1 MANGQIP
8 QAKFLSQLRSKYPSY
23 AEIPDSTLLDKILTK
38 YPEYKE
44 QIVFDSPTSFNEE
57 VAFDSSGD
65 GYDYDT
71 ANQYGIEPDSA
82 GKWPSREP
90 NTGRILKG
98 ENHPTF
104 NETLVGER
112 EVGNVVYRGDD
123 GSIYS
128 HPENSVNVSPDNIL
142 SSEIA
147 SPNSSA
153 TNLNKA
159 AKGVDTSKKEIHS
172 NDYGIPQ
179 INDTTWGSAFQEE
192 YNTSLQE
199 GLPEQHLEFAINR
212 ILLNSKG
219 DSPAGIQNWTAY
231 MNGSWA
237 KYKDF
242 TDEDYIAVMGA
253 DPRYLAVIDSL
264 AGAEASTIK
273 AVFAAESDFNPT
285 AVKTNYLSSTASPQ
299 DETEP
304 TLDLPNAGVL
314 LDKNKKEPTISQA
327 PEPTFLE
334 RTARLAKAWKYK
346 DLTFAYPSKTAS
358 RLANAFTSQ
367 AEMAGRAQAD
377 YLALERLKELSKT
390 QGVFKHPNSPEWE
403 QEVKEMVAWNVMSE
417 PELFSGQQ
425 DTALG
430 RGLQAAQK
438 DAYNRKVL
446 SGSPRE
452 RYKKALAEFDIETGP
467 SFAND
472 NDFLSLAWSNSLSG
486 IAWKLASGNEVDL
499 TFYEPS
505 EHEQMAAGIVGLMMP
520 LDALSFGI
528 GGIVGKGGMSVT
540 RATNLTKKTLTAT
553 SGRLAKQRLIK
564 NGVSEAAADRAVQ
577 IAVNKTAN
585 RMASFGGAL
594 GTYEGLGSALTQ
606 YDEKGFI
613 DPVTWSKDVVAHTV
627 LGMVTGTLAELG
639 AAAPRIVKP
648 LAKGKGA
655 KLTQEGL
662 GFVGEVGGFGGFSP
676 LIVEGRK
683 PEGKDFLDAG
693 TFLLG
698 IKLAAPLQQVYGQAT
713 STLIQ
718 KSLAF
723 RIRQEYNKGK
733 SFEEAQRTV
742 HNELKSA
749 VELAIEREG
758 LVSEGSAVGMSSGGK
773 GQILGEKPN
782 IPIDK
787 NGVGIILDANGTRI
801 PYRPLSTQKELVT
814 TGEIKKPQLDA
825 DGNLVMGADGQP
837 VYRTISL
844 GRGQVPEKA
853 EKETTV
859 PGEVIDTRKVTEP
872 VLDKEGRPVLD
883 KEGKEVTREVTEPI
897 REEVPISEA
906 VAREFELPAYLK
918 KDALQSAPESALRAM
933 LKDKDISERE
943 SQAIRVELERRKLIA
958 PKGEDVSDLV
968 QQRGNMQAEQNRLFQ
983 ELQALKEGTAEYDAK
998 EKQIVEMGGQIEAL
1012 DAQIAGKA
1020 VPVESPVKGERVVG
1034 REGQKRLPGE
1044 AEVPL
1049 GEAGEGGVVKVAV
1062 GGAKGREPEI
1072 SPEQSRAADR
1082 ISGASRA
1089 KEPAKEPAPPKAEAE
1104 EVKSDI
1110 EVVQTP
1116 KPKTPTEPKFED
1128 IKGSAGNK
1136 LGEINLQQE
1145 GGSFGNYGIRKDVKD
1160 GKEIYKVVI
1169 KRADTGLRAQVQ
1181 TIEGEFFGSY
1191 KEAFDKLADR
1201 IARDVGTAIDRN
1213 EFSKELQDAVLQ
1225 VEKTFDNKIIR
1236 NNTESDLVALPKSNL
1251 IELLNNT
1258 IHIGGYKSFNSLNK
1272 TQIAAELK
1280 KWQGQGDAARSK
1292 LGEKTVTKGMAGV
1305 GYRHYE
1311 TGEISETY
1319 KGMAYEKIDLA
1330 SGKILE
1336 QAPIVKERAK
1346 ENVDKYRSERDDYNT
1361 EIVPGHHKFI
1371 MGALLGK
1378 DTAEFVHE
1386 KGKAWNETNK
1396 IMREANSYG
1405 EALDIARRKNLER
1418 AANDT
1423 KPVNEKLAKAKLS
1436 GNLEKAETI
1445 EKAGR
1450 GEVREDAPKSIQ
1462 EMVLQK
1468 AEIEKKIAA
1477 EFKKGEKADENKLR
1491 DLAMDKA
1498 ELAELINNAKLGKP
1512 RDGDQVT
1519 MTPTAKVTKGKK
1531 KVARKPTPDN
1541 TGKLELQNIF
1551 GSIREQ
1557 VEAQIVAAKADGLFE
1572 INYDKIVAPEHSR
1585 FENVPIKGEP
1595 GMTRYD
1601 LVIELPQVNG
1611 RYSVNVPASVFVRDG
1626 KIDTRS
1632 GMQTGGGEFFK
1643 KFSKA
1648 RIGKAFAEYKVTP
1661 PRGGRAQPLTSENAP
1676 IFTAPNRQSLAKS
1689 DLKGLEKALKGYEAR
1704 LKRYSTLSSPDVER
1718 SVGQLKEAIRIAK
1731 DLIKTQKEA
1740 DRLGGTIAGVDFIPG
1755 TTALFNAMRNWKRS
1769 KLPVSDRQKYD
1780 NLAKRSNKLYNE
1792 WVAGGKVDREMEGR
1806 LEKLSTEMTRLENS
1820 IKNQIPTE
1828 QEIVKVAEDI
1838 AWPTRTADLRRT
1850 HTMQKDILVKM
1861 KRNGIETNDT
1871 DFRDLKLQITKGRTN
1886 TQKDFTQEEMIH
1898 YEQVLKEMN
1907 RTGGYLD
1914 ELPAMRFDS
1923 PVKTRKYIDSYS
1935 FLFDKLTRLRNMG
1948 KAGSE
1953 LADLSF
1959 RFVRNQTNITGA
1971 GENAVFKIQKLIGKK
1986 NMKHFVAAIDPYL
1999 AEGMNFRG
2007 KEAFLNNPKTKEAA
2021 KIWKEYTDY
2030 LHTLRKDYDTY
2041 VEFEIDGKK
2050 QRVKAD
2056 DVYLD
2061 NWIRYQ
2067 LKEDVIKDFTLQGEG
2082 FYKEV
2087 NKLLKSGKAKTIE
2100 EAQAIIGEWTRRS
2113 PFYKG
2118 PVRYGSADRLRTQLL
2133 SPELYETDFTNLAP
2147 GISRKYATFLAGA
2160 EAFGQDM
2167 SRRNQLIGQVYTES
2181 GQKNSRE
2188 ASSLIE
2194 RIVDGE
2200 SDTSPWLLNTTTR
2213 GFSALHLTSPQTFKN
2228 NIMYSFTTDL
2238 PTYGVRNTL
2247 KGIYSLL
2254 SNYYGSVERARERG
2268 QLGVGTREIK
2278 AITFEKGAADL
2289 ITFFG
2294 GIKPSETINRAK
2306 SVISAGATA
2315 QTYID
2320 YMSGKMSAEHI
2331 GYFGRKKLERGRNF
2345 FKEFGGFTDREIDA
2359 MVKRGYLTEKEMAA
2373 IESIAPSVTQGST
2386 HPLFMPDIMSGKME
2400 FAGSLYKMAY
2410 RATAGVHKAVVKPAL
2425 NGDFVPLTKWA
2436 AGGALAGELQ
2446 YWFNYALFGW
2456 EHPSGGN
2463 IDDFIEYLHGKD
2475 APKEK
2480 FKESA
2485 LRLGRNLVRAQSF
2498 GVLSDA
2504 FQGYGMYPVVFDAYK
2519 NIWTEIGYLTT
2530 GKKVATD
2537 IGEDFVK
2544 AQVAL
2549 YRDWQ
2554 KLQRARLSPRSEEY
2568 RRYGNVQQYVRK
2580 FEEDREGKSPK
2591 NIQYKLS
2598 KNSTSYREVEE
2609 AFWIADRDE
2618 MRRVMRSAAKTIAQ
2632 KNVAADMNE
2641 EIMTGKKARLE
2652 KIYEKEAR
2660 TSVINII
2667 KRMHPLDNLAGELR
2681 VEVDGKMRLLK
2692 TGSKN
2697 KTEARIFWE
2706 RLTPREKLA
2715 VAESVDNY
2723 KAIIRELDLV
2733 SIFEKK

>member
-38 YPEYKE
+38 YPEYKN
-44 QIVFDSPTSFNEE
+44 QIVFDSSTELTQEE
-57 VAFDSSGD
+57 AFDTSGD

-71 ANQYGIEPDSA
+71 ANQYGLEPDSA

-90 NTGRILKG
+90 NTGRILKA
-98 ENHPTF
+98 ENHETF

-112 EVGNVVYRGDD
+112 ELGNVVYRGDD

-147 SPNSSA
+147 SPNSSS

-179 INDTTWGSAFQEE
+179 INDSTWENAFKEE
-192 YNTSLQE
+192 YKTSLKE

-253 DPRYLAVIDSL
+253 DPRYLATIDSL
-264 AGAEASTIK
+264 AGAEASTVK

-304 TLDLPNAGVL
+304 TLDLPNAGVV
-314 LDKNKKEPTISQA
+314 LDKNRKEPTISQA

-334 RTARLAKAWKYK
+334 RTA
-346 DLTFAYPSKTAS
+346 S
-358 RLANAFTSQ
+358 RLANAWKYRDLTFKDPSQ
-367 AEMAGRAQAD
+367 AEVAGRAQAD

-417 PELFSGQQ
+417 PESGQQ

-452 RYKKALAEFDIETGP
+452 RYKKALAGFDIETGP
-467 SFAND
+467 GFAND
-472 NDFLSLAWSNSLSG
+472 NDFLSLSWSNSLSG

-505 EHEQMAAGIVGLMMP
+505 EREQMAAGIVGLMMP
-520 LDALSFGI
+520 LDALSFGV
-528 GGIVGKGGMSVT
+528 GGIIGKGGMSVAKVT
-540 RATNLTKKTLTAT
+540 DLTKKTLTAT

-564 NGVSEAAADRAVQ
+564 NGVSEVAANRAVQ

-613 DPVTWSKDVVAHTV
+613 DPVTWTKDVVAHTV

-676 LIVEGRK
+676 LLVEGRK
-683 PEGKDFLDAG
+683 PIFPDDFVEAG

-698 IKLAAPLQQVYGQAT
+698 IKLASPLQQVYGQAT
-713 STLIQ
+713 STLVQ
-718 KSLAF
+718 KSVAF
-723 RIRQEYNKGK
+723 RIRKEYSKGK
-733 SFEEAQRTV
+733 SFEEAQRIV

-773 GQILGEKPN
+773 GHILGEKPN

-814 TGEIKKPQLDA
+814 TGEIKKSQLDA

-859 PGEVIDTRKVTEP
+859 PGEVVDTRKVTEP

-918 KDALQSAPESALRAM
+918 KDALQSAPESALRGM
-933 LKDKDISERE
+933 LKDKNISERE
-943 SQAIRVELERRKLIA
+943 SRTIRVELERRKLIA

-998 EKQIVEMGGQIEAL
+998 EKQIVEMGGKIETL
-1012 DAQIAGKA
+1012 DSQIAGKA

-1034 REGQKRLPGE
+1034 REGQKQLPGE

-1049 GEAGEGGVVKVAV
+1049 GKAGEGGVVKVAV

-1072 SPEQSRAADR
+1072 SPEQAKAADL
-1082 ISGASRA
+1082 ISRGEAPVV
-1089 KEPAKEPAPPKAEAE
+1089 EPAKKPTPSKAKAEEAPPSEIDFKVGDTVKINNASRVIVREITEESIIGESIKTGDRQAYTLNNTFEKVSGVSEA
-1104 EVKSDI
+1104 
-1110 EVVQTP
+1110 P
-1116 KPKTPTEPKFED
+1116 KPKTPTKPKFED
-1128 IKGSAGNK
+1128 ITGSKGNK

-1169 KRADTGLRAQVQ
+1169 KRADTGLKAQVQ

-1201 IARDVGTAIDRN
+1201 IARDVGTAIDKN

-1225 VEKTFDNKIIR
+1225 IEKTFDNKILR

-1258 IHIGGYKSFNSLNK
+1258 IHIGGYKSFNSLTK
-1272 TQIAAELK
+1272 PQIASELK

-1292 LGEKTVTKGMAGV
+1292 LGEK
-1305 GYRHYE
+1305 
-1311 TGEISETY
+1311 
-1319 KGMAYEKIDLA
+1319 IDLA
-1330 SGKILE
+1330 SGRILE
-1336 QAPIVKERAK
+1336 EAPIKK
-1346 ENVDKYRSERDDYNT
+1346 LERD
-1361 EIVPGHHKFI
+1361 
-1371 MGALLGK
+1371 
-1378 DTAEFVHE
+1378 
-1386 KGKAWNETNK
+1386 
-1396 IMREANSYG
+1396 
-1405 EALDIARRKNLER
+1405 
-1418 AANDT
+1418 ANDT
-1423 KPVNEKLAKAKLS
+1423 KPINEKLAKAKLS
-1436 GNLEKAETI
+1436 GNLEKAEII

-1468 AEIEKKIAA
+1468 AEVENKIAA

-1557 VEAQIVAAKADGLFE
+1557 VEAQIVAAKAEGSFE
-1572 INYDKIVAPEHSR
+1572 IDYSKIIAPEHSR
-1585 FENVPIKGEP
+1585 IDYNK
-1595 GMTRYD
+1595 YK
-1601 LVIELPQVNG
+1601 LKIELPQVNG
-1611 RYSVNVPASVFVRDG
+1611 EYSVSVPSSIVVRDG
-1626 KIDTRS
+1626 KINTRDS
-1632 GMQTGGGEFFK
+1632 GGEFFSN
-1643 KFSKA
+1643 FSKA
-1648 RIGKAFAEYKVTP
+1648 KINKAFAEYKVTP
-1661 PRGGRAQPLTSENAP
+1661 PRGGRTQPLTSENAP

-1689 DLKGLEKALKGYEAR
+1689 DIKGLENALKGYEAR
-1704 LKRYSTLSSPDVER
+1704 LKKYSTLSSPDVER
-1718 SVGQLKEAIRIAK
+1718 SAGQLKEAIRIAK

-1850 HTMQKDILVKM
+1850 HQKQRDLTERMEENVELGAD
-1861 KRNGIETNDT
+1861 RSGTLPDPN
-1871 DFRDLKLQITKGRTN
+1871 FRDLKLQVTKGRSDS
-1886 TQKDFTQEEMIH
+1886 QKDFTQEEVVA
-1898 YEQVLKEMN
+1898 YEQILNEMI
-1907 RTGGYLD
+1907 RTGGYLSEAPATRSDSKEPNRLID
-1914 ELPAMRFDS
+1914 EF
-1923 PVKTRKYIDSYS
+1923 S
-1935 FLFDKLTRLRNMG
+1935 FLPDKLTRFRNMG
-1948 KAGSE
+1948 NAGNE

-1959 RFVRNQTNITGA
+1959 RFVRNQTSITGK
-1971 GENAVFKIQKLIGKK
+1971 GEDAVIKITKLIGKK
-1986 NMKHFVAAIDPYL
+1986 NLKYFVAAIDPYL
-1999 AEGMNFRG
+1999 AKGMDFKG
-2007 KEAFLNNPKTKEAA
+2007 LKGSKKAFLKNPKTIKAV
-2021 KIWKEYTDY
+2021 KTWKEYTDY
-2030 LHTLRKDYDTY
+2030 LHKLRGDYDTY
-2041 VEFEIDGKK
+2041 VEFRVDGVKK
-2050 QRVKAD
+2050 FVEAK

-2067 LKEDVIKDFTLQGEG
+2067 LKEDVAKEFATMGKG

-2087 NKLLKSGKAKTIE
+2087 DRLLAKGDAKTIE
-2100 EAQAIIGEWTRRS
+2100 EAQSIIGEWTRTS
-2113 PFYKG
+2113 PFYQG
-2118 PVRYGSADRLRTQLL
+2118 PVRYGSADRLRLQQL
-2133 SPELYETDFTNLAP
+2133 SSDSYETDFAILAP
-2147 GISRKYATFLAGA
+2147 AITRKYATFLAGA

-2167 SRRNQLIGQVYTES
+2167 SVRKRVIGQIHTES
-2181 GQKNSRE
+2181 GPRKAKE
-2188 ASSLIE
+2188 AESLLE
-2194 RIVDGE
+2194 RVIDGE
-2200 SDTSPWLLNTTTR
+2200 SETSPRFFNFLARN
-2213 GFSALHLTSPQTFKN
+2213 FSAAQLTSPRSGNN
-2228 NIMYSFTTDL
+2228 NIWYSFTTDI
-2238 PTYGVRNTL
+2238 PTYGFRNVG
-2247 KGIYSLL
+2247 KGIFGFLKNPAAAIELTRRS
-2254 SNYYGSVERARERG
+2254 G

-2278 AITFEKGAADL
+2278 SVTFDKQAAEFM
-2289 ITFFG
+2289 T
-2294 GIKPSETINRAK
+2294 GIGLMKTSEYVNRAK

-2331 GYFGRKKLERGRNF
+2331 SFFGKSKLETGRIF
-2345 FKEFGGFTDREIDA
+2345 FREFGGFTNKEIDA
-2359 MVKRGYLTEKEMAA
+2359 MVKRGYLTEKEMEGIQA
-2373 IESIAPSVTQGST
+2373 IVPSITQGST
-2386 HPLFMPDIMSGKME
+2386 HPLFMNDLMSGKME
-2400 FAGSLYKMAY
+2400 AAGALYKMAY
-2410 RATAGVHKAVVKPAL
+2410 RSTIGLYKSVYKPLAVGNPA
-2425 NGDFVPLTKWA
+2425 PLMRWA
-2436 AGGALAGELQ
+2436 AGTAIAGEFQ
-2446 YWFNYALFGW
+2446 YFLNYALFGW
-2456 EHPSGGN
+2456 EHPSEGSFE
-2463 IDDFIEYLHGKD
+2463 DFINYLHGES
-2475 APKEK
+2475 ANTEK
-2480 FKESA
+2480 FKA
-2485 LRLGRNLVRAQSF
+2485 AGGRLARNMLRAQAF
-2498 GVLSDA
+2498 GILSDTV
-2504 FQGYGMYPVVFDAYK
+2504 QGYGMVPIAYDASK
-2519 NIWTEIGYLTT
+2519 KTMTELIYMLT
-2530 GKKVATD
+2530 GKKTMSD
-2537 IGEDFVK
+2537 GIEDFSTANIAIV
-2544 AQVAL
+2544 
-2549 YRDWQ
+2549 RDWY
-2554 KLQRARLSPRSEEY
+2554 KLKQARFSQRSKEF
-2568 RRYGNVQQYVRK
+2568 RRYGNVNAYIR
-2580 FEEDREGKSPK
+2580 
-2591 NIQYKLS
+2591 NYKGEKTGGNYGLS
-2598 KNSTSYREVEE
+2598 DNSSSIRAVKE
-2609 AFWIADRDE
+2609 AYWIADKDE
-2618 MRRVMRSAAKTIAQ
+2618 MLKVMKVAAKTITQA
-2632 KNVAADMNE
+2632 NVEADMSNE
-2641 EIMTGKKARLE
+2641 RFEKKRSLLQKQHRKDAND
-2652 KIYEKEAR
+2652 KIK
-2660 TSVINII
+2660 NIV
-2667 KRMHPLDNLAGELR
+2667 KGMHPLDKLSGELR
-2681 VEVDGKMRLLK
+2681 VEVGGRMRLLK
-2692 TGSKN
+2692 SGSKN
-2697 KTEARIFWE
+2697 KTEATNFWDS
-2706 RLTPREKLA
+2706 LNPREKEKVVEA
-2715 VAESVDNY
+2715 VDNHIT
-2723 KAIIRELDLV
+2723 IIKDLNLT
-2733 SIFEKK
+2733 SFYE

>member
-1 MANGQIP
+1 
-8 QAKFLSQLRSKYPSY
+8 
-23 AEIPDSTLLDKILTK
+23 
-38 YPEYKE
+38 
-44 QIVFDSPTSFNEE
+44 
-57 VAFDSSGD
+57 
-65 GYDYDT
+65 
-71 ANQYGIEPDSA
+71 
-82 GKWPSREP
+82 
-90 NTGRILKG
+90 
-98 ENHPTF
+98 
-104 NETLVGER
+104 
-112 EVGNVVYRGDD
+112 
-123 GSIYS
+123 
-128 HPENSVNVSPDNIL
+128 
-142 SSEIA
+142 
-147 SPNSSA
+147 
-153 TNLNKA
+153 
-159 AKGVDTSKKEIHS
+159 
-172 NDYGIPQ
+172 
-179 INDTTWGSAFQEE
+179 
-192 YNTSLQE
+192 
-199 GLPEQHLEFAINR
+199 
-212 ILLNSKG
+212 
-219 DSPAGIQNWTAY
+219 
-231 MNGSWA
+231 
-237 KYKDF
+237 
-242 TDEDYIAVMGA
+242 
-253 DPRYLAVIDSL
+253 
-264 AGAEASTIK
+264 
-273 AVFAAESDFNPT
+273 
-285 AVKTNYLSSTASPQ
+285 
-299 DETEP
+299 
-304 TLDLPNAGVL
+304 
-314 LDKNKKEPTISQA
+314 
-327 PEPTFLE
+327 
-334 RTARLAKAWKYK
+334 
-346 DLTFAYPSKTAS
+346 
-358 RLANAFTSQ
+358 
-367 AEMAGRAQAD
+367 
-377 YLALERLKELSKT
+377 
-390 QGVFKHPNSPEWE
+390 
-403 QEVKEMVAWNVMSE
+403 
-417 PELFSGQQ
+417 
-425 DTALG
+425 
-430 RGLQAAQK
+430 
-438 DAYNRKVL
+438 
-446 SGSPRE
+446 
-452 RYKKALAEFDIETGP
+452 
-467 SFAND
+467 
-472 NDFLSLAWSNSLSG
+472 
-486 IAWKLASGNEVDL
+486 
-499 TFYEPS
+499 
-505 EHEQMAAGIVGLMMP
+505 
-520 LDALSFGI
+520 
-528 GGIVGKGGMSVT
+528 
-540 RATNLTKKTLTAT
+540 
-553 SGRLAKQRLIK
+553 
-564 NGVSEAAADRAVQ
+564 
-577 IAVNKTAN
+577 
-585 RMASFGGAL
+585 
-594 GTYEGLGSALTQ
+594 
-606 YDEKGFI
+606 
-613 DPVTWSKDVVAHTV
+613 
-627 LGMVTGTLAELG
+627 
-639 AAAPRIVKP
+639 
-648 LAKGKGA
+648 
-655 KLTQEGL
+655 
-662 GFVGEVGGFGGFSP
+662 
-676 LIVEGRK
+676 
-683 PEGKDFLDAG
+683 
-693 TFLLG
+693 
-698 IKLAAPLQQVYGQAT
+698 
-713 STLIQ
+713 
-718 KSLAF
+718 
-723 RIRQEYNKGK
+723 
-733 SFEEAQRTV
+733 
-742 HNELKSA
+742 
-749 VELAIEREG
+749 
-758 LVSEGSAVGMSSGGK
+758 
-773 GQILGEKPN
+773 
-782 IPIDK
+782 
-787 NGVGIILDANGTRI
+787 
-801 PYRPLSTQKELVT
+801 
-814 TGEIKKPQLDA
+814 
-825 DGNLVMGADGQP
+825 
-837 VYRTISL
+837 
-844 GRGQVPEKA
+844 
-853 EKETTV
+853 
-859 PGEVIDTRKVTEP
+859 
-872 VLDKEGRPVLD
+872 
-883 KEGKEVTREVTEPI
+883 
-897 REEVPISEA
+897 
-906 VAREFELPAYLK
+906 
-918 KDALQSAPESALRAM
+918 
-933 LKDKDISERE
+933 
-943 SQAIRVELERRKLIA
+943 
-958 PKGEDVSDLV
+958 
-968 QQRGNMQAEQNRLFQ
+968 
-983 ELQALKEGTAEYDAK
+983 
-998 EKQIVEMGGQIEAL
+998 
-1012 DAQIAGKA
+1012 
-1020 VPVESPVKGERVVG
+1020 
-1034 REGQKRLPGE
+1034 
-1044 AEVPL
+1044 
-1049 GEAGEGGVVKVAV
+1049 
-1062 GGAKGREPEI
+1062 
-1072 SPEQSRAADR
+1072 
-1082 ISGASRA
+1082 
-1089 KEPAKEPAPPKAEAE
+1089 
-1104 EVKSDI
+1104 
-1110 EVVQTP
+1110 
-1116 KPKTPTEPKFED
+1116 
-1128 IKGSAGNK
+1128 
-1136 LGEINLQQE
+1136 
-1145 GGSFGNYGIRKDVKD
+1145 
-1160 GKEIYKVVI
+1160 
-1169 KRADTGLRAQVQ
+1169 
-1181 TIEGEFFGSY
+1181 
-1191 KEAFDKLADR
+1191 
-1201 IARDVGTAIDRN
+1201 
-1213 EFSKELQDAVLQ
+1213 
-1225 VEKTFDNKIIR
+1225 
-1236 NNTESDLVALPKSNL
+1236 
-1251 IELLNNT
+1251 
-1258 IHIGGYKSFNSLNK
+1258 
-1272 TQIAAELK
+1272 
-1280 KWQGQGDAARSK
+1280 
-1292 LGEKTVTKGMAGV
+1292 
-1305 GYRHYE
+1305 
-1311 TGEISETY
+1311 
-1319 KGMAYEKIDLA
+1319 MAYEKIDLA

-1611 RYSVNVPASVFVRDG
+1611 RYSVNVPANVFVRDG

-1886 TQKDFTQEEMIH
+1886 TQKDFTKDEVTH
-1898 YEQVLKEMN
+1898 LTQVLKEMN

-1914 ELPAMRFDS
+1914 ELPAMRSDS
-1923 PVKTRKYIDSYS
+1923 PVKTRRYIDSYS

-1959 RFVRNQTNITGA
+1959 RFARNQTNITGA

-2067 LKEDVIKDFTLQGEG
+2067 LKEDVVKDFTLQGEG

-2100 EAQAIIGEWTRRS
+2100 EAQSIIGEWTRRS

-2200 SDTSPWLLNTTTR
+2200 SDTSPWLFSTTTR

-2247 KGIYSLL
+2247 KGIFTLL
-2254 SNYYGSVERARERG
+2254 SNPYGSVERARERG

-2446 YWFNYALFGW
+2446 YFLNYALFGW

-2498 GVLSDA
+2498 GIFSDA

-2519 NIWTEIGYLTT
+2519 NIWTEFGYLTT
-2530 GKKVATD
+2530 GKKVAAD

-2618 MRRVMRSAAKTIAQ
+2618 MRRVMRSAAKTITQ
-2632 KNVAADMNE
+2632 KNVAADMQE

-2652 KIYEKEAR
+2652 KIHKKDAQ
-2660 TSVINII
+2660 TSVKNII
-2667 KRMHPLDNLAGELR
+2667 KRMHPLDKLAGELR

-2733 SIFEKK
+2733 SIFKKK